1 MEFDRQAGAL
11 SAFQYIPI
19 PDVHARGG
27 VAFSPSSELC
37 YVSAFDTIMQFD
49 LMAPDIEASG
59 IVVAVYDGFL
69 DNYAITFGNL
79 QLGPDCKVYSNVFA
93 TVPYLHVIHQ
103 PNERGTACQVE
114 QRGLQLPHRLA
125 STLPHFPNYRLGPL
139 IPGEAPPPPCETVVS
154 TPTVPPQ
161 AGPGFSLYPNPT
173 SGLTTVEFNTPITGR
188 ASVTLYSLQ
197 GQPVL
202 QQTAGEGEQ
211 HILLETAALPGG
223 TYFCRVTGADGVTGV
238 KKLVKL

>member
-1 MEFDRQAGAL
+1 
-11 SAFQYIPI
+11 
-19 PDVHARGG
+19 
-27 VAFSPSSELC
+27 
-37 YVSAFDTIMQFD
+37 
-49 LMAPDIEASG
+49 
-59 IVVAVYDGFL
+59 
-69 DNYAITFGNL
+69 
-79 QLGPDCKVYSNVFA
+79 
-93 TVPYLHVIHQ
+93 
-103 PNERGTACQVE
+103 
-114 QRGLQLPHRLA
+114 
-125 STLPHFPNYRLGPL
+125 
-139 IPGEAPPPPCETVVS
+139 
-154 TPTVPPQ
+154 VPPQ